1 MDRAQPGCCPMTE
14 SQIFSRQARP
24 NSVNKYF
31 IIPPLLQLIV
41 LEIFQKDLLNAPFY
55 CALVVRARSHSAL

>member
-1 MDRAQPGCCPMTE
+1 MDRAQPGRCAMTE

-41 LEIFQKDLLNAPFY
+41 LENFQKDLLNAQ
-55 CALVVRARSHSAL
+55 